1 MSEESVQPSFR
12 EQTLNRLAEER
23 GARVE
28 EPAPEYVQG
37 TAPEELDDAV
47 IEEPGTP
54 ELDSTEG
61 ILDEEAAAHDQD
73 DDVEPQDDET
83 PDEVDH
89 DWQKRYKDAQA
100 ELTRLQQS
108 REEFEGE
115 LTHQLTEM
123 KRREFELDDVLT
135 EAQGNAELLLSALK
149 GQADKY
155 RNTDLSQIPAD
166 QLPMWQQQAAAAF
179 QHEQQVM
186 GALAHIKQQHKEAQE
201 KQTKREA
208 DLALVRLRKTIPG
221 WSNDKYRELGEYTQ
235 SRGLDPSLFNTV
247 TNPAVIEMFHD
258 SMMYRQ
264 AGSKAKTVSKQKVSK
279 PANANAPTRVRDARG
294 KFVSAKQAFDAAPNE
309 RGAFA
314 KMKEAQLAM
323 ERR

>member
-12 EQTLNRLAEER
+12 EQAMTRLAEER

-28 EPAPEYVQG
+28 QPAPENVQG
-37 TAPEELDDAV
+37 TAPEEIDDAV

-54 ELDSTEG
+54 ESESTDG
-61 ILDEEAAAHDQD
+61 ILEEEAAAHDQD
-73 DDVEPQDDET
+73 DDVEPQDET
-83 PDEVDH
+83 PDEVEH

-115 LTHQLTEM
+115 LTHQLTEV
-123 KRREFELDDVLT
+123 KRREYELEDTLV
-135 EAQGNAELLLSALK
+135 EARGNAELLLNALK
-149 GQADKY
+149 GQADRY
-155 RNTDLSQIPAD
+155 RNVDLSTIPAD
-166 QLPMWQQQAAAAF
+166 QLPQWQQQAAAAF

-186 GALAHIKQQHKEAQE
+186 AALNHIKEQHKNAHELQV
-201 KQTKREA
+201 KREA
-208 DLALVRLRKTIPG
+208 DLALTRLRRTIPG
-221 WSNDKYRELGEYTQ
+221 WSNDKYRELGEYAK
-235 SRGLDPSLFNTV
+235 SRGLDPTLFNAV

-264 AGSKAKTVSKQKVSK
+264 AGSKAKTVSKQKMSK
-279 PANANAPTRVRDARG
+279 PANANSPTRVRDARG
-294 KFVSAKQAFDAAPNE
+294 KFVSAKQAFEQAPNE